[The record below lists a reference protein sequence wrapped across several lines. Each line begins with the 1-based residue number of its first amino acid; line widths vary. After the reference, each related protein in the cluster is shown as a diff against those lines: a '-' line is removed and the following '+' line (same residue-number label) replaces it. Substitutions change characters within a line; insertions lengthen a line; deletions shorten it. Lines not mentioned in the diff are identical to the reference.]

1 MRRRVIRAAASLILE
16 KQSLELS
23 MLRNTILAAI
33 FLVTIAVS
41 SGSAQRPAAP
51 ATQQPAP
58 VTQGSAAIPESKI
71 ALIYSDD
78 FRNPKT
84 GIARYQAL
92 MNGLN
97 TEFTKTQQD
106 LNAMAQRI
114 QQLQDEITKA
124 SQAAGVIDPK
134 SIQAKSEQLEQLKKD
149 YQRKGEDAQATYK
162 RRHDE
167 VINPL
172 NDDIN
177 KALAAYAKAHGITV
191 IIDATQVPMI
201 YVDDKVDI
209 TRAFINDFNSKNPAA
224 TAATPA
230 RP

>member
-1 MRRRVIRAAASLILE
+1 MIRAAASLILE

-23 MLRNTILAAI
+23 MLRNTLLAATFVI
-33 FLVTIAVS
+33 TIAVS

-114 QQLQDEITKA
+114 QQLQDDITKA
-124 SQAAGVIDPK
+124 SQAPSDPR

-149 YQRKGEDAQATYK
+149 YQRKGEDAQAAYK

-209 TRAFINDFNSKNPAA
+209 TRAFINDFNSKNPAT
-224 TAATPA
+224 TAARPA

>member
-1 MRRRVIRAAASLILE
+1 MPPHLLILE

-23 MLRNTILAAI
+23 MLRNILLAGI
-33 FLVTIAVS
+33 FVITIAVS
-41 SGSAQRPAAP
+41 SASAQRPAAP

-58 VTQGSAAIPESKI
+58 VTQGSPAIPESRI

-106 LNAMAQRI
+106 LTAMAQRI

-124 SQAAGVIDPK
+124 QAAGVIDPR
-134 SIQAKSEQLEQLKKD
+134 SIQTKSEQLEQLKKD
-149 YQRKGEDAQATYK
+149 YQRKGEDAQAAYK

-177 KALAAYAKAHGITV
+177 KALTAYAKAHGITV

-209 TRAFINDFNSKNPAA
+209 TRAFINDFNSKNPAT

>member
-1 MRRRVIRAAASLILE
+1 
-16 KQSLELS
+16 
-23 MLRNTILAAI
+23 MLRNTLLAAI

-58 VTQGSAAIPESKI
+58 VTQGSATIPESKI

-114 QQLQDEITKA
+114 QQLQDDITKA
-124 SQAAGVIDPK
+124 SQAPSDPR

-149 YQRKGEDAQATYK
+149 YQRKGEDAQAAYK

-209 TRAFINDFNSKNPAA
+209 TRAFINDFNSKNPAT

>member
-23 MLRNTILAAI
+23 MLRNTLLAAI

-114 QQLQDEITKA
+114 QQLQDDITKA
-124 SQAAGVIDPK
+124 SQAPSDPR

-149 YQRKGEDAQATYK
+149 YQRKGEDAQAAYK

-209 TRAFINDFNSKNPAA
+209 TRAFITDFNSKNPAT

>member
-1 MRRRVIRAAASLILE
+1 
-16 KQSLELS
+16 
-23 MLRNTILAAI
+23 MLRNTLLAAI

-114 QQLQDEITKA
+114 QQLQDDITKA
-124 SQAAGVIDPK
+124 SQAPSDPR

-149 YQRKGEDAQATYK
+149 YQRKGEDAQAAYK

-209 TRAFINDFNSKNPAA
+209 TRAFITDFNSKNPAT